1 MLQQLTIKNYAI
13 IQWVQ
18 IRFDARLNIITGETG
33 AGKSILMGALGL
45 ILGERAD
52 TKILLNA
59 SDKCVVE
66 GVFKIDGYKLK
77 SFFEIHEL
85 DYDAQCVIRR
95 EITPAGKSRSFI
107 NDTPVNLQQLREL
120 GIQLV
125 EIVSQHE
132 TLELNNKEFQLSMLD
147 ALAGNQSRLTSYKT
161 VYENFIRTRQTLSKL
176 EDQEQKARSEED
188 YFRFVLNELAELKPL
203 ENEQEEL
210 EKKLERLSHA
220 ENIREATYTSMQAL
234 NNEEQSVDDQL
245 RHIRNTLATAGKHM
259 PELNA
264 LALRLDAAMIELK
277 DVASELNQIYQDVQ
291 ADPEEL
297 NRIEERIQALF
308 SMQKKHRVSD
318 NTALINLQQKLEKE
332 LASLGS
338 LQNEIEDRKF
348 ELEELTAKLTKQAG
362 ELHQFRLKAIP
373 VLEKKVKELLKQVEM
388 PNATLMVQ
396 MQQTDNPGSDGS
408 DQVEW
413 LFSANTGSE
422 PKPLNK
428 VASGGELSRL
438 MLCIKSLL
446 SDQVALPT
454 IVFDEIDTGISGEA
468 ALKVARVMKQHASK
482 HQVLAI
488 THLPQIAGKA
498 DKHFVV
504 IKSSDAHSTQVQ
516 IRSLN
521 EEGRLSEV
529 ARMLHGDNPSA
540 KVLDA
545 ARELIAN

>member
-13 IQWVQ
+13 IQEVK
-18 IRFDARLNIITGETG
+18 IRFDSRLNIITGETG
-33 AGKSILMGALGL
+33 AGKSILVGALGL

-52 TKILLNA
+52 TKILLNS

-66 GVFKIDGYKLK
+66 GVFNIDGYKLK
-77 SFFEIHEL
+77 SFFESQEL
-85 DYDAQCVIRR
+85 DYEVQCVIRR
-95 EITPAGKSRSFI
+95 EIAPSGKSRSFI

-120 GIQLV
+120 GTQLV

-132 TLELNNKEFQLSMLD
+132 TLELNNREFQLSLLD
-147 ALAGNQSRLTSYKT
+147 ALAGNQTRLAAYKK
-161 VYENFIRTRQTLSKL
+161 VYENFSKTQQVLNALL
-176 EDQEQKARSEED
+176 EQESKVRSEED
-188 YFRFVLNELAELKPL
+188 YFRFVLNELAELKPQ

-220 ENIREATYTSMQAL
+220 ENIRESTYTAMQSL
-234 NNEEQSVDDQL
+234 SSEEQSVDDQL
-245 RHIRNTLATAGKHM
+245 RLIRSTLAHAGKHM

-264 LALRLDAAMIELK
+264 LTLRLDSVMIELK
-277 DVASELNQIYQDVQ
+277 DITTELNQIYQEVQ

-297 NRIEERIQALF
+297 KRIEERLQMLF
-308 SMQKKHRVSD
+308 SMQKKHRVSN
-318 NTALINLQQKLEKE
+318 NTDLISLQQKLETD
-332 LASLGS
+332 LVALGS
-338 LQNEIEDRKF
+338 LQNEIEDKKF
-348 ELEELTAKLTKQAG
+348 ELETLNQLIVKQSE
-362 ELHQFRLKAIP
+362 ELHQFRTKAIP
-373 VLEKKVKELLKQVEM
+373 VLEKKIKELLRQVEM
-388 PNATLMVQ
+388 PNATLIVQ
-396 MQQTDNPGSDGS
+396 LEQTKLAGSDGM
-408 DQVEW
+408 DQVEL
-413 LFSANTGSE
+413 LFTANTGSE

-468 ALKVARVMKQHASK
+468 ALKVAKVMKQHAAK

-498 DKHFVV
+498 DAHFVV
-504 IKSSDAHSTQVQ
+504 VKSSDAHSTQVQ
-516 IRSLN
+516 IRTLN
-521 EEGRLSEV
+521 EAGRLSEI

>member
-1 MLQQLTIKNYAI
+1 LLQQLTIKNYAI